1 MKWLLSLAALSLIA
15 TGCSHSRGAA
25 CRPACAPTP
34 ACIPASPCAAA
45 PCCGGAP
52 GYVEGY
58 AQPGAMITGAPTTT
72 VIQGSPSIPGPENY
86 APATVQ

>member
-34 ACIPASPCAAA
+34 ACIPAA
-45 PCCGGAP
+45 PCCGGSP
-52 GYVEGY
+52 GYSEGY
-58 AQPGAMITGAPTTT
+58 AQPGAMMMGAPTTTT